1 MAQGVTAGESLAM
14 LDRQGAA
21 LSALDGGTAGALTAL
36 EALLALLDGQ
46 THEAP
51 WGPEGG
57 EPSAG
62 EEAAPAG
69 GRPAGGYA
77 ARGPAGGT
85 GAGTG
90 GGKTGRE
97 PAGGRRGTSSAG
109 TAEEGKAHSHAGRET
124 ARRGEGPGGDKT
136 AAPAA
141 PRRERSAGSYPVS
154 PAPLPEGWE
163 EAIRALGAGGEFLL
177 VPGPAGAAEALSA
190 LPAPL
195 PVGELPGGM
204 GADVTIPT
212 LPAGAG
218 LWPEES
224 FLRAEEARAGRLDGL
239 EAPAGGEALPGEEAL
254 VPAGAGRISPRDTPT
269 PAAGRDTGRY
279 PPAGGRKSPGRPGRY
294 GLQEA
299 SWEMEKRQTC
309 PAGGLD
315 VDGVL
320 RELERRLEQELAAGA
335 EGVYR

>member
-36 EALLALLDGQ
+36 AALLALLDGQ
-46 THEAP
+46 TPQTP
-51 WGPEGG
+51 WGPEEGA
-57 EPSAG
+57 PPAG

-77 ARGPAGGT
+77 PRGHTGGRE
-85 GAGTG
+85 AGTG

-109 TAEEGKAHSHAGRET
+109 TAEEERAHSHAGRET

-163 EAIRALGAGGEFLL
+163 EAVRALGAGGEFSFS
-177 VPGPAGAAEALSA
+177 PG
-190 LPAPL
+190 
-195 PVGELPGGM
+195 
-204 GADVTIPT
+204 
-212 LPAGAG
+212 PAGAG

-224 FLRAEEARAGRLDGL
+224 FLRAEEARAGRLDGP
-239 EAPAGGEALPGEEAL
+239 EAPAGGETLPGEEAL
-254 VPAGAGRISPRDTPT
+254 VPAGAGRVSPRDTPA

>member
-36 EALLALLDGQ
+36 AALLALLDGQ
-46 THEAP
+46 AHEAP
-51 WGPEGG
+51 WGPEEGA
-57 EPSAG
+57 PPAG

-77 ARGPAGGT
+77 PRGHTGGRE
-85 GAGTG
+85 AGTG

-109 TAEEGKAHSHAGRET
+109 TAEEGRAHSHAGRET
-124 ARRGEGPGGDKT
+124 ARRGDGPGADKT

-218 LWPEES
+218 PEEL

-239 EAPAGGEALPGEEAL
+239 EAPAGGETLPGEEAL
-254 VPAGAGRISPRDTPT
+254 VPAGAGPAAPRGTQA